1 MYYCIRINNKKNNT
15 MKNSIVLETILFAL
29 MLVSTIVILASM
41 VYQDVYV
48 CMLAFATFLF
58 SAIALIIKLKK

>member
-1 MYYCIRINNKKNNT
+1 
-15 MKNSIVLETILFAL
+15 MKSSIVLETILFAL

-41 VYQDVYV
+41 VYQDVNV